1 MIVTD
6 GAQTEPG
13 DLHLPADKLKSRGFE
28 IYTVAAGDARKYY
41 LELERLKNKDMFSV
55 SEASGIP
62 KLIDEVAQAICPST
76 ALSDEMNV
84 SHYSFF
90 VFFNL
95 YAMSCTLVH
104 R

>member
-13 DLHLPADKLKSRGFE
+13 DPHIPADKLKARGFE

-41 LELERLKNKDMFSV
+41 RELQRLKNKGIFSV
-55 SEASGIP
+55 SEASDIP
-62 KLIDEVAQAICPST
+62 KLIEEVAQAICPSKCVYINT

-84 SHYSFF
+84 SH
-90 VFFNL
+90 
-95 YAMSCTLVH
+95 
-104 R
+104 